1 MMFDALEAR
10 VNQAAMKK
18 LSNAVARIADQ
29 DVPVIFDAEYK
40 VGMVGVVGMGAADPQ
55 MVIADADIP
64 VGFIGMSILI
74 NGAAWEVAERRPG
87 GQSIAGLSTVILVKK

>member
-18 LSNAVARIADQ
+18 LANALAKIAGN

-40 VGMVGVVGMGAADPQ
+40 LGMVGTVGMGASMPQ
-55 MVIADADIP
+55 LVISNGDVP
-64 VGFIGMSILI
+64 SSFIDSVIQI
-74 NGAAWEVAERRPG
+74 NGAAWTVAELRPD
-87 GQSIAGLSTVILVKK
+87 SGLPSGLTLVILEKA